1 MRSNVY
7 NSNDAVYFI
16 LALNNLRPAEK
27 LVLIQLDTLN
37 TFGPMKANA
46 TKCAEQIGYTRQG
59 WARVA
64 KDLIKKGYV
73 TSKKRGVYE
82 LTYKNIF

>member
-1 MRSNVY
+1 MKNY
-7 NSNDAVYFI
+7 NSNDTVYFI
-16 LALNNLRPAEK
+16 LALKNLRPAEK

-46 TKCAEQIGYTRQG
+46 TKCAEQIGYSRQG
-59 WARVA
+59 WTRVA
-64 KDLIKKGYV
+64 TDLIEKGYV

-82 LTYKNIF
+82 LTYTNVF